1 MARNEQL
8 RNSAL
13 AWKRKYEE
21 NKAVSTDLEGKLAT
35 LQQQVHAMNT
45 QYEQVGHLQIC
56 TIVHHILIHDTYRA
70 YAVILVDAVINHHLT
85 PS

>member
-1 MARNEQL
+1 VARNEQL

-45 QYEQVGHLQIC
+45 QYEQVGHMQI
-56 TIVHHILIHDTYRA
+56 
-70 YAVILVDAVINHHLT
+70 
-85 PS
+85 